1 MLYLDYQNINLVL
14 EDMFSLVKSINSALK
29 PLEIEAI
36 DSRLDKNNNKFNGM
50 SSDRSDVNEDAKSD
64 FSADEHI
71 ILSVKSI
78 ILFLED
84 YLEAKLSSKAP
95 KSEFSEGDNDIAPW
109 FKQNHSNDIV
119 GSSVNSKKAVTAYSH
134 AAEISHKSNKFR
146 QQGKTDIQ
154 LQFVYSLIN
163 NLRVIHNNGIEHLK
177 IDCRKTFIYG
187 VADAVKKVRL
197 KDI

>member
-1 MLYLDYQNINLVL
+1 
-14 EDMFSLVKSINSALK
+14 MFSLVKSINSALK

-36 DSRLDKNNNKFNGM
+36 DSRLDKNNNKLNSVKGY
-50 SSDRSDVNEDAKSD
+50 RSDINEDGKSD

-71 ILSVKSI
+71 TLSVKSI

-84 YLEAKLSSKAP
+84 YLETKLSSGTRI
-95 KSEFSEGDNDIAPW
+95 SEFSENNNDLPPW

-119 GSSVNSKKAVTAYSH
+119 GSSVNSKQAVTAYSH

-177 IDCRKTFIYG
+177 IDCRKIFIYG